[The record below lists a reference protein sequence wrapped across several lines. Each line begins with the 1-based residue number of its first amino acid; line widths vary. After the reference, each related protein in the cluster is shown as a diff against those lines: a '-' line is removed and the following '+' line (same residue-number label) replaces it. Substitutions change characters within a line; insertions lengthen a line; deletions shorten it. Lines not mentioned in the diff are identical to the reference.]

1 MNKRGL
7 LIIFIIILSSF
18 VYAHEETPENSISL
32 WYLAIGSLAIFVFVA
47 ISLISKK
54 INKAVMFTLIV
65 IPILIVSFYLT
76 YSTISLN
83 LKSEYNGPVHWHADF
98 EIWNCGEKIDLMDP
112 EGMSNRIGTSVFH
125 EHNDNRIHVE
135 GVVINKDDVNLH
147 EFFETFGSELNKDML
162 IVEINQGI
170 ISMNNGNKCNE
181 KEGKLQVFLYKVKNP
196 EDNKNWIYEQ
206 IKLDDFDQYVLSPYS
221 NVPPGDCII
230 IEFDQDKDKTDKIC
244 ETYKVAMG
252 SGDLIGG

>member
-1 MNKRGL
+1 
-7 LIIFIIILSSF
+7 
-18 VYAHEETPENSISL
+18 
-32 WYLAIGSLAIFVFVA
+32 
-47 ISLISKK
+47 
-54 INKAVMFTLIV
+54 
-65 IPILIVSFYLT
+65 
-76 YSTISLN
+76 
-83 LKSEYNGPVHWHADF
+83 
-98 EIWNCGEKIDLMDP
+98 
-112 EGMSNRIGTSVFH
+112 MSNRIGTSIFH

-135 GVVINKDDVNLH
+135 GVVIDKDDVNLH
-147 EFFETFGSELNKDML
+147 EFFETFGSEFEKDKL
-162 IVEINQGI
+162 IVETNQGI

-230 IEFDQDKDKTDKIC
+230 IEFYQDKDKTDKIC